1 MPLGQLLGALGR
13 FLAGLGRFLNAFF
26 LPGIPRASILEGLG
40 AGRAWFWKASGAYFG
55 VRFAAPRTLKPNAF
69 IHAVT
74 TFFRL
79 QALCILSL
87 PVRRSV
93 RSTWNPSKTPPK
105 SMFQQTCDSS
115 SILARKNLCRRSADI
130 DFVLVFPIRN
140 GSWTIFC

>member
-13 FLAGLGRFLNAFF
+13 FLAGLGRFLNAFL

-55 VRFAAPRTLKPNAF
+55 MRFAAPRTLKPNAF

-93 RSTWNPSKTPPK
+93 RSTWNRCPK
-105 SMFQQTCDSS
+105 KHIIFHGSFAKTCD
-115 SILARKNLCRRSADI
+115 IFKRQNLENI
-130 DFVLVFPIRN
+130 NF
-140 GSWTIFC
+140 T

>member
-13 FLAGLGRFLNAFF
+13 FLAGLGRFLNAFL

-55 VRFAAPRTLKPNAF
+55 MRFAAPRTLKPNAF

-79 QALCILSL
+79 QALCSLSL

-93 RSTWNPSKTPPK
+93 RSTSAASRRDAKRAKFKVQVPN
-105 SMFQQTCDSS
+105 
-115 SILARKNLCRRSADI
+115 LALKAFLNRKRLALKVYLKVRLESQA
-130 DFVLVFPIRN
+130 
-140 GSWTIFC
+140 